1 MGNNAST
8 YLNKKIWKPFG
19 MGEGAN
25 WLLDSEDGSEL
36 GGCCISATLRDY
48 ARIGLFAMNDGVLAD
63 GTEVL
68 PEGWMQEST
77 EPSKGFGAY
86 GYLWW
91 LHGDGQYGTPGVYG
105 QRIFI
110 DPASNLIIA
119 AQSNTPNIPTP
130 YAAQAHLCLYQAYT
144 DT

>member
-1 MGNNAST
+1 
-8 YLNKKIWKPFG
+8 

-91 LHGDGQYGTPGVYG
+91 LHGDGRYGTPGVYG